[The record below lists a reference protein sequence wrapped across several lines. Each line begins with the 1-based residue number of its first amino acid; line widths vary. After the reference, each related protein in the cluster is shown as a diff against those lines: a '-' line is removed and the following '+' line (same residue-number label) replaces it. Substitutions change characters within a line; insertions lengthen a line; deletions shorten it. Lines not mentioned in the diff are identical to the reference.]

1 MRSHP
6 LRLAL
11 LFVPLLSALGSAQSN
26 KSDTVDLSFGV
37 YTSDKATTMYR
48 MFTPV
53 LEDLQAR
60 LETRLRRPVDIQ
72 LRIYKTYEDA
82 LEAIIKGQI
91 DFVRFGPASYVL
103 AKAANPGIE
112 LLAVELNEGKKSFK
126 GMIVVRRD
134 SPVRTLADLRN
145 RSFAFGDINSTIG
158 RYLVQD
164 LMMEAKIAAKDLS
177 RFEYLGSHD
186 RVFRAVEVG
195 DFDAGSV
202 KEDTFQKLN
211 DKNQLRVIV
220 TFDNVTKPWLARSG
234 LPADVTA
241 AMRAELL
248 ATTDARS
255 LAALKADGLAET
267 SDRDFATTRDS
278 MQRAAAFGV
287 TPAAPRK

>member
-248 ATTDARS
+248 ATTDVRS